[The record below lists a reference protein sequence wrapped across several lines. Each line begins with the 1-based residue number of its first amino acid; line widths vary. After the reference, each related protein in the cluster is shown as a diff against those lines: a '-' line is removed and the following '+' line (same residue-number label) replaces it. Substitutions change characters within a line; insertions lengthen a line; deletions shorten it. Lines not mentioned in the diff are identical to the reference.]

1 MSVACF
7 CSVIYPGNLIFL
19 DSFLKSLEN
28 QTDKEFTLLLF
39 NDGIESLDFYLNDF
53 ELKCKIIQV
62 SGTIINIRTQVF
74 NYLKNSEYTNTIFG
88 DTDDYFPENRVSVN
102 KLLLEENDVVANDLC
117 LVTEQEEKITGYY
130 WKDREELKG
139 VINLSSITKYN
150 FLGLGNTAIRTSVLP
165 KNVVFDEKTIAVD
178 WLLFTR
184 ILMNDVKVC
193 FTSDTFIYYRQHENN
208 TIGRKKIT
216 LEEFK
221 KGFAVKLNHY
231 IALAKE
237 NVLFEK
243 EARLYQESKL
253 KVEKMTPEDINYN
266 LKNKNPFWWEE
277 IQI

>member
-1 MSVACF
+1 MEKTCF
-7 CSVIYPGNLIFL
+7 CSVIFPNNLKYFRA
-19 DSFLKSLEN
+19 FLKSLEN
-28 QTDKEFTLLLF
+28 QSDKDFTLLLF
-39 NDGIESLDFYLNDF
+39 NDGVVNLESYLLNYKIEY
-53 ELKCKIIQV
+53 KVVPV
-62 SGTIINIRTQVF
+62 SGSIGEVRTIMLE
-74 NYLKNSEYTNTIFG
+74 YLKKSEFTNTVFG
-88 DTDDYFPENRVSVN
+88 DTDDYFPENRVALN
-102 KLLLEENDVVANDLC
+102 KVLLQNHHIIINDLC
-117 LVTEQEEKITGYY
+117 LVSDK
-130 WKDREELKG
+130 EELIESRYWEGRVELKHQ
-139 VINLSSITKYN
+139 ISLDSISDYN
-150 FLGLGNTAIRTSVLP
+150 FLGLGNTAIRNTVLP
-165 KNVVFDEKTIAVD
+165 ENLFFDEKIIAVD

-237 NVLFEK
+237 NILFEK

>member
-39 NDGIESLDFYLNDF
+39 NDGIESLNFYLNDF
-53 ELKCKIIQV
+53 ELKYKIIQV

-130 WKDREELKG
+130 WKDREE
-139 VINLSSITKYN
+139 
-150 FLGLGNTAIRTSVLP
+150 
-165 KNVVFDEKTIAVD
+165 
-178 WLLFTR
+178 
-184 ILMNDVKVC
+184 
-193 FTSDTFIYYRQHENN
+193 
-208 TIGRKKIT
+208 
-216 LEEFK
+216 
-221 KGFAVKLNHY
+221 
-231 IALAKE
+231 
-237 NVLFEK
+237 
-243 EARLYQESKL
+243 
-253 KVEKMTPEDINYN
+253 
-266 LKNKNPFWWEE
+266 
-277 IQI
+277 

>member
-1 MSVACF
+1 MGGTCF
-7 CSVIYPGNLIFL
+7 CSVIFPNNLKYFKT
-19 DSFLKSLEN
+19 FLKSIEN
-28 QTDKEFTLLLF
+28 QSDKDFTLLLF
-39 NDGIESLDFYLNDF
+39 NDGVVNLKSYLLNYNIEY
-53 ELKCKIIQV
+53 KIIFV
-62 SGTIINIRTQVF
+62 SGSIGEVRTKMF
-74 NYLKNSEYTNTIFG
+74 EYLKKSEFSNTIFG
-88 DTDDYFPENRVSVN
+88 DTDDYFPENRVLVN
-102 KLLLEENDVVANDLC
+102 KLLLEENDVIANDLC
-117 LVTEQEEKITGYY
+117 LVTEQEEKITDYY
-130 WKDREELKG
+130 WKDRKELQG
-139 VINLSSITKYN
+139 IINLSSIIKFN
-150 FLGLGNTAIRTSVLP
+150 FLGLGNTAIRNTVLP
-165 KNVVFDEKTIAVD
+165 ENLFFDEKIIAVD

-237 NVLFEK
+237 NILFEK

-266 LKNKNPFWWEE
+266 LNNENPFWWEE